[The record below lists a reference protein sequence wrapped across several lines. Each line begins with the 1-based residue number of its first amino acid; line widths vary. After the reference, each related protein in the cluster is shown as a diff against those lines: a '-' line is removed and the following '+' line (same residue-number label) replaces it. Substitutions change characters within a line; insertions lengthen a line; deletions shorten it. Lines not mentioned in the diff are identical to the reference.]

1 MLDKTIVQRFN
12 GAKNFIPPAYSI
24 SNLREGINFYIPIIQ
39 SFIKKYEITDTAE
52 LKDTLEIFVDGIFDT
67 CSKYSYVD
75 SSIYELQAINSILR
89 DIGFITQNY
98 PLLKDKPNTHTVY
111 TSNLERSKKLALINA
126 IDEVSIIEATA
137 EKIGFTPGM
146 NPKDVDIEGVSPEDA
161 KLFLSLASKILSK
174 KTINDKI
181 IEMLKNQKKGCE
193 DRIKESQIS
202 FLEALHRYFR
212 DFGLLESYLAKYQNE
227 CISSGTSSLKYD
239 FSTLQFDKDSVGL
252 DDVFCEDYLKSLDA
266 EELCFLSAFWC
277 NRFAKEATR
286 MDKAFSAIN
295 SLDLWQDIIDGKTQF
310 SPSESSLVSALQKYT
325 FLSDLLGESFLL
337 HQKYVFTKEVEQGS
351 NFSDSLSRDYTSF
364 YRQVNKQIGEAY
376 ASHFSKE
383 LHSDNNFLMDSIFS
397 APFTNLR
404 TFAYYKKDTTLV
416 PIVKGLLANPHLKNW
431 GIIRN
436 EFLDNGVFVDSV
448 AQGSKV
454 LLGFDVEGF
463 NRPFRFHMKKDD
475 LMDILKGQG
484 YNYIIPEYQG
494 NEDFIVNNR
503 LLKSSIIM
511 PIPKRHRPII
521 REGTK
526 NGPNKDLWE
535 HLYFLTNGKFPPH
548 LMQETPSTSNGK
560 PILSRQ
566 PVIYTDLRTGKRYTK
581 KQNNYVEVGEDNV
594 R

>member
-12 GAKNFIPPAYSI
+12 SAKNFIPPAYSI
-24 SNLREGINFYIPIIQ
+24 SNLREGLNFYIPIIQ
-39 SFIKKYEITDTAE
+39 AFIKKYEITDTAE
-52 LKDTLEIFVDGIFDT
+52 LKDTLEIFVDEIFDT

-146 NPKDVDIEGVSPEDA
+146 NPKDIDIEGVSPEDA

-227 CISSGTSSLKYD
+227 SISSGTSSLKYD

-252 DDVFCEDYLKSLDA
+252 DEAFCEDYLKSLDA

-310 SPSESSLVSALQKYT
+310 LPSESSLVSALQKYT

-376 ASHFSKE
+376 ASYFSKE

-475 LMDILKGQG
+475 LMDILKCHGNG
-484 YNYIIPEYQG
+484 YTFPEYQG
-494 NEDFIVNNR
+494 SQDFIVNNR

-526 NGPNKDLWE
+526 NGSNKDLWE

-548 LMQETPSTSNGK
+548 LMQETASASNGK

-566 PVIYTDLRTGKRYTK
+566 PIIYTDLRTGKRYTK

>member
-12 GAKNFIPPAYSI
+12 SAKNFIPPAYSI
-24 SNLREGINFYIPIIQ
+24 SNLREGLNFYIPIIQ
-39 SFIKKYEITDTAE
+39 AFIKKYEITDTAE
-52 LKDTLEIFVDGIFDT
+52 LKDTLEIFVDEIFDT

-146 NPKDVDIEGVSPEDA
+146 NPKDIDIEGVSPEDA

-212 DFGLLESYLAKYQNE
+212 GFGLLESYLAKYQNE

-252 DDVFCEDYLKSLDA
+252 DDAFCEDYLNSLDA

-376 ASHFSKE
+376 ASYFSKE

-448 AQGSKV
+448 AQGPKV

-475 LMDILKGQG
+475 LMDILKCQG
-484 YNYIIPEYQG
+484 NGYTFPEYQG
-494 NEDFIVNNR
+494 SQDFIVNNR

-566 PVIYTDLRTGKRYTK
+566 HVIYTDLRTGKRYTK

>member
-12 GAKNFIPPAYSI
+12 SAKNFIPPAYSI
-24 SNLREGINFYIPIIQ
+24 SNLREGLNFYIPIIQ
-39 SFIKKYEITDTAE
+39 AFIKKYEITDTAE
-52 LKDTLEIFVDGIFDT
+52 LKDTLEIFVDEIFDT

-146 NPKDVDIEGVSPEDA
+146 NPKDIDIEGVSPEDA

-212 DFGLLESYLAKYQNE
+212 GFGLLESYLAKYQNE

-252 DDVFCEDYLKSLDA
+252 DDAFCEDYLKSLNA

-337 HQKYVFTKEVEQGS
+337 HQKYVFTKEVEQGL

-376 ASHFSKE
+376 ASYFSKE

-448 AQGSKV
+448 AQGPKV

-475 LMDILKGQG
+475 LMDILKCQG
-484 YNYIIPEYQG
+484 NGYTFPEYQG
-494 NEDFIVNNR
+494 SQDFIVNNR

-566 PVIYTDLRTGKRYTK
+566 PIIYTDLRTGKRYTK

>member
-12 GAKNFIPPAYSI
+12 SAKNFIPPAYSI

-39 SFIKKYEITDTAE
+39 AFIKKYEITDTAE
-52 LKDTLEIFVDGIFDT
+52 LKDTLEIFVDEIFDT

-126 IDEVSIIEATA
+126 IDEVSIIETTA

-212 DFGLLESYLAKYQNE
+212 GFGLLESYLAKYQNE

-364 YRQVNKQIGEAY
+364 YKQVNKQIGEAY

-436 EFLDNGVFVDSV
+436 EFLDNGVFVDSI

-475 LMDILKGQG
+475 LMDILKCQG
-484 YNYIIPEYQG
+484 NGYTFPEYQG
-494 NEDFIVNNR
+494 SQDFIVNNR

-548 LMQETPSTSNGK
+548 LMQETASASNGK

-566 PVIYTDLRTGKRYTK
+566 PIIYTDLRTGKRYTK

>member
-12 GAKNFIPPAYSI
+12 SAKNFIPPAYSI
-24 SNLREGINFYIPIIQ
+24 SNLREGLNFYIPIIQ
-39 SFIKKYEITDTAE
+39 AFIKKYEITDTAE
-52 LKDTLEIFVDGIFDT
+52 LKDTLEIFVDEIFDT

-126 IDEVSIIEATA
+126 IDEVFIIEATA

-146 NPKDVDIEGVSPEDA
+146 NPKDIDIEGVSPEDA

-212 DFGLLESYLAKYQNE
+212 GFGLLESYLAKYQNE

-252 DDVFCEDYLKSLDA
+252 DDAFCEDYLNSLDA

-376 ASHFSKE
+376 ASYFSKE

-475 LMDILKGQG
+475 LMDILKCQG
-484 YNYIIPEYQG
+484 NGYTFPEYQG
-494 NEDFIVNNR
+494 SQDFIVNNR

>member
-12 GAKNFIPPAYSI
+12 SAKNFIPPAYSI
-24 SNLREGINFYIPIIQ
+24 SNLREGLNFYIPIIQ
-39 SFIKKYEITDTAE
+39 AFIKKYEITDTAE
-52 LKDTLEIFVDGIFDT
+52 LKDTLEIFVDEIFDT

-146 NPKDVDIEGVSPEDA
+146 NPKDIDIEGVSPEDA

-227 CISSGTSSLKYD
+227 SISSGTSSLKYD

-252 DDVFCEDYLKSLDA
+252 DEAFCEDYLKSLDA

-310 SPSESSLVSALQKYT
+310 LPSESSLVSALQKYT

-376 ASHFSKE
+376 ASYFSKE

-448 AQGSKV
+448 AQGPKV

-475 LMDILKGQG
+475 LMDILKCQG
-484 YNYIIPEYQG
+484 NGYTFPEYQG
-494 NEDFIVNNR
+494 SQDFIVNNR

-548 LMQETPSTSNGK
+548 LMQETPSASNGK
-560 PILSRQ
+560 PILSRR
-566 PVIYTDLRTGKRYTK
+566 PIIYTDLRTGKRYTK
-581 KQNNYVEVGEDNV
+581 KQNKYVEVGEDNV

>member
-1 MLDKTIVQRFN
+1 MLDRTIVQRFN
-12 GAKNFIPPAYSI
+12 SAKNFIPPAYSI

-39 SFIKKYEITDTAE
+39 AFIKKYEITDTAE

-212 DFGLLESYLAKYQNE
+212 GFGLLESYLAKYQNE

-252 DDVFCEDYLKSLDA
+252 DDAFCEDYLKSLDA

-376 ASHFSKE
+376 ASYFSKE

-448 AQGSKV
+448 AQGPKV

-475 LMDILKGQG
+475 LMDILKCQG
-484 YNYIIPEYQG
+484 NGYTFPEYQG
-494 NEDFIVNNR
+494 SQDFIVNNR

>member
-12 GAKNFIPPAYSI
+12 SAKNFIPPAYSI
-24 SNLREGINFYIPIIQ
+24 SNLREGLNFYIPIIQ
-39 SFIKKYEITDTAE
+39 AFIKKYEMTDTAE
-52 LKDTLEIFVDGIFDT
+52 LKDTLEIFVDEIFDT

-146 NPKDVDIEGVSPEDA
+146 NPKDIDIEGVSPEDA

-212 DFGLLESYLAKYQNE
+212 GFGLLESYLAKYQNE

-252 DDVFCEDYLKSLDA
+252 DDAFCEDYLNSLDA

-376 ASHFSKE
+376 ASYFSKE

-475 LMDILKGQG
+475 LMDILKCQG
-484 YNYIIPEYQG
+484 NGYTFPEYQG
-494 NEDFIVNNR
+494 SQDFIVNNR

>member
-12 GAKNFIPPAYSI
+12 SAKNFIPPAHSI

-39 SFIKKYEITDTAE
+39 AFIKKYEISDIAE
-52 LKDTLEIFVDGIFDT
+52 LKDTLEIFVDEIFDT

-111 TSNLERSKKLALINA
+111 TSNLDRSKKLALINA
-126 IDEVSIIEATA
+126 IDEVSIVESTA
-137 EKIGFTPGM
+137 ERLGFIPGM
-146 NPKDVDIEGVSPEDA
+146 TLQDINLEGASPEDA
-161 KLFLSLASKILSK
+161 KNFISLASKILSK
-174 KTINDKI
+174 KTLNDRI
-181 IEMLKNQKKGCE
+181 IEMLKSEKKGCE
-193 DRIKESQIS
+193 DYIKEAQIS

-212 DFGLLESYLAKYQNE
+212 GFGLLESYLAKYQNE
-227 CISSGTSSLKYD
+227 CMSSGISNLKYD

-277 NRFAKEATR
+277 NRFAKEATH

-310 SPSESSLVSALQKYT
+310 SPSESSLISALQKYT
-325 FLSDLLGESFLL
+325 FISDLLGESFLL
-337 HQKYVFTKEVEQGS
+337 HQKYVLSKEVEQGI
-351 NFSDSLSRDYTSF
+351 NFSDPLSRDYTNF
-364 YRQVNKQIGEAY
+364 YKQVQQQIGEAY
-376 ASHFSKE
+376 TSYFSKQ
-383 LHSDNNFLMDSIFS
+383 LQGDNHFLTDSVFS
-397 APFTNLR
+397 APFTNLKM
-404 TFAYYKKDTTLV
+404 FAYYKKDTTLT
-416 PIVKGLLANPHLKNW
+416 PIVKGLLDNPHLKNW
-431 GIIRN
+431 GVIRN
-436 EFLDNGVFVDSV
+436 ELLDNGVFFDSV
-448 AQGSKV
+448 TQGSKV

-494 NEDFIVNNR
+494 NEDFIVNNK
-503 LLKSSIIM
+503 LIKSSITM
-511 PIPKRHRPII
+511 PIPKRHKPFI
-521 REGTK
+521 REGVK
-526 NGPNKDLWE
+526 NGPNKNFWE

-548 LMQETPSTSNGK
+548 LMQQVKSDSNGK
-560 PILSRQ
+560 PILSRK
-566 PVIYTDLRTGKRYTK
+566 PIIYTDLKTGKRYTK

>member
-12 GAKNFIPPAYSI
+12 SAKNFIPPAYSI
-24 SNLREGINFYIPIIQ
+24 SNLREGLNFYIPIIQ
-39 SFIKKYEITDTAE
+39 AFIKKYEITDTAE
-52 LKDTLEIFVDGIFDT
+52 LKDTLEIFVDEIFDT

-212 DFGLLESYLAKYQNE
+212 GFGLLESYLAKYQNE

-252 DDVFCEDYLKSLDA
+252 DDAFCEDYLKSLNA

-277 NRFAKEATR
+277 NRFAKEATH

-376 ASHFSKE
+376 ASYFSKE

-448 AQGSKV
+448 AQGPKV

-475 LMDILKGQG
+475 LMDILKCQG
-484 YNYIIPEYQG
+484 NGYTFPEYQG
-494 NEDFIVNNR
+494 SQDFIVNNR

>member
-12 GAKNFIPPAYSI
+12 SAKNFIPPAYSI

-39 SFIKKYEITDTAE
+39 AFIKKYEITDTAE

-146 NPKDVDIEGVSPEDA
+146 NPKDIDIEGVSPEDA

-212 DFGLLESYLAKYQNE
+212 GFGLLESYLAKYQNE

-252 DDVFCEDYLKSLDA
+252 DDAFCEDYLKSLNA

-376 ASHFSKE
+376 ASYFSKE

-448 AQGSKV
+448 AQGPKV

-475 LMDILKGQG
+475 LMDILKCQG
-484 YNYIIPEYQG
+484 NGYTFPEYQG
-494 NEDFIVNNR
+494 SQDFIVNNR

>member
-12 GAKNFIPPAYSI
+12 SAKNFIPPAYSI
-24 SNLREGINFYIPIIQ
+24 SNLREGLNFYIPIIQ
-39 SFIKKYEITDTAE
+39 AFIKKYEISDIAE
-52 LKDTLEIFVDGIFDT
+52 LKDTLEVFVDGIFDS
-67 CSKYSYVD
+67 CSKYSYID
-75 SSIYELQAINSILR
+75 SSIYELHAINSILR
-89 DIGFITQNY
+89 DIGYITQEY
-98 PLLKDKPNTHTVY
+98 PHLKDKPNTHTVY
-111 TSNLERSKKLALINA
+111 TSNLDRSKKLALINA
-126 IDEVSIIEATA
+126 IDEVSIVESTA
-137 EKIGFTPGM
+137 ERLGFIPGM
-146 NPKDVDIEGVSPEDA
+146 TLQDINLEGASPEDA
-161 KLFLSLASKILSK
+161 KNFISLASKILSK
-174 KTINDKI
+174 KTLNDRI
-181 IEMLKNQKKGCE
+181 IEMLKSEKKGCE
-193 DRIKESQIS
+193 DYIKEAQIS

-212 DFGLLESYLAKYQNE
+212 GFGLLESYLAKYQNE
-227 CISSGTSSLKYD
+227 CMSSGISNLKYD

-277 NRFAKEATR
+277 NRFAKEATH

-310 SPSESSLVSALQKYT
+310 SPSESSLISALQKYT
-325 FLSDLLGESFLL
+325 FISDLLGESFLL
-337 HQKYVFTKEVEQGS
+337 HQKYVLSKEVEQGI

-376 ASHFSKE
+376 ASYFSKE

-448 AQGSKV
+448 AQGPKV

-475 LMDILKGQG
+475 LMDILKCQG
-484 YNYIIPEYQG
+484 NGYTFPEYQG
-494 NEDFIVNNR
+494 SQDFIVNNR

>member
-12 GAKNFIPPAYSI
+12 SAKNFIPPAYSI
-24 SNLREGINFYIPIIQ
+24 SNLREGLNFYIPIIQ
-39 SFIKKYEITDTAE
+39 AFIKKYEITDTAE
-52 LKDTLEIFVDGIFDT
+52 LKDTLEIFVDEIFDT

-146 NPKDVDIEGVSPEDA
+146 NPKDIDIEGVSPEDA

-212 DFGLLESYLAKYQNE
+212 GFGLLESYLAKYQNE
-227 CISSGTSSLKYD
+227 CISSRTSSLKYD

-252 DDVFCEDYLKSLDA
+252 DDAFCEDYLKSLNA

-376 ASHFSKE
+376 ASYFSKE

-448 AQGSKV
+448 AQGPKV

-475 LMDILKGQG
+475 LMDILKCQG
-484 YNYIIPEYQG
+484 NGYTFPEYQG
-494 NEDFIVNNR
+494 SQDFIVNNR

>member
-12 GAKNFIPPAYSI
+12 SAKNFIPPAYSI
-24 SNLREGINFYIPIIQ
+24 SNLREGLNFYIPIIQ
-39 SFIKKYEITDTAE
+39 AFIKKYEITDTAE
-52 LKDTLEIFVDGIFDT
+52 LKDTLEIFVDEIFDT

-212 DFGLLESYLAKYQNE
+212 GFGLLESYLAKYQNE

-252 DDVFCEDYLKSLDA
+252 DDAFCEDYLKSLDA

-295 SLDLWQDIIDGKTQF
+295 SLDLWQDIIDGKAQF

-404 TFAYYKKDTTLV
+404 TFAYYKKDSTLV

-475 LMDILKGQG
+475 LMDILKCQG
-484 YNYIIPEYQG
+484 NGYTFPEYQG
-494 NEDFIVNNR
+494 SQDFIVNNR

-548 LMQETPSTSNGK
+548 LMQETASASNGK

-566 PVIYTDLRTGKRYTK
+566 PIIYTDLRTGKRYTK

>member
-12 GAKNFIPPAYSI
+12 SAKNFIPPAYSI
-24 SNLREGINFYIPIIQ
+24 SNLREGLNFYIPIIQ
-39 SFIKKYEITDTAE
+39 AFIKKYEITDTAE
-52 LKDTLEIFVDGIFDT
+52 LKDTLEIFVDEIFDT

-146 NPKDVDIEGVSPEDA
+146 NPKDIDIEGVSPEDA

-212 DFGLLESYLAKYQNE
+212 GFGLLESYLAKYQNG

-252 DDVFCEDYLKSLDA
+252 DDAFCEDYLKSLNA

-376 ASHFSKE
+376 ASYFSKE

-448 AQGSKV
+448 AQGPKV

-475 LMDILKGQG
+475 LMDILKCQG
-484 YNYIIPEYQG
+484 NGYTFPEYQG
-494 NEDFIVNNR
+494 SQDFIVNNR

>member
-12 GAKNFIPPAYSI
+12 SAKNFIPPAYSI
-24 SNLREGINFYIPIIQ
+24 SNLREGLNFYIPIIQ
-39 SFIKKYEITDTAE
+39 AFIKKYEITDTAE
-52 LKDTLEIFVDGIFDT
+52 LKDTLEIFVDEIFDT

-146 NPKDVDIEGVSPEDA
+146 NPKDIDIEGVSPEDA

-212 DFGLLESYLAKYQNE
+212 GFGLLESYLAKYQNE

-252 DDVFCEDYLKSLDA
+252 DDAFCEDYLKSLNA

-376 ASHFSKE
+376 ASYFSKE

-448 AQGSKV
+448 AQGPKV

-475 LMDILKGQG
+475 LMDILKCQG
-484 YNYIIPEYQG
+484 NGYTFPEYQG
-494 NEDFIVNNR
+494 SQDFIVNNR

-521 REGTK
+521 RESTK

>member
-12 GAKNFIPPAYSI
+12 SAKNFIPPAYSI
-24 SNLREGINFYIPIIQ
+24 SNLREGLNFYIPIIQ
-39 SFIKKYEITDTAE
+39 AFIKKYEITDTAE
-52 LKDTLEIFVDGIFDT
+52 LKDTLEIFVDEIFDT

-146 NPKDVDIEGVSPEDA
+146 NPKDIDIEGVSPEDA

-212 DFGLLESYLAKYQNE
+212 GFGLLESYLAKYQNE

-252 DDVFCEDYLKSLDA
+252 DEAFCEDYLKSLDA

-376 ASHFSKE
+376 ASYFSKK

-397 APFTNLR
+397 VPFTNLR

-475 LMDILKGQG
+475 LLDILKCQG
-484 YNYIIPEYQG
+484 NGYTFPEYQG
-494 NEDFIVNNR
+494 SQDFIVNNR

-566 PVIYTDLRTGKRYTK
+566 PIIYTDLRTGKRYTK

>member
-1 MLDKTIVQRFN
+1 M
-12 GAKNFIPPAYSI
+12 
-24 SNLREGINFYIPIIQ
+24 REGLNFYIPIIQ
-39 SFIKKYEITDTAE
+39 AFIKKYEITDTAE
-52 LKDTLEIFVDGIFDT
+52 LKDTLEIFVDEIFDT

-146 NPKDVDIEGVSPEDA
+146 NPKDIDIEGVSPEDA

-212 DFGLLESYLAKYQNE
+212 GFGLLESYLAKYQNE

-252 DDVFCEDYLKSLDA
+252 DDAFCEDYLKSLNA

-376 ASHFSKE
+376 ASYFSKE

-448 AQGSKV
+448 AQGPKV

-475 LMDILKGQG
+475 LMDILKCQG
-484 YNYIIPEYQG
+484 NGYTFPEYQG
-494 NEDFIVNNR
+494 SQDFIVNNR

>member
-12 GAKNFIPPAYSI
+12 SAKNFIPPAYSI
-24 SNLREGINFYIPIIQ
+24 SNLREGLNFYIPIIQ
-39 SFIKKYEITDTAE
+39 AFIKKYEITDTAE
-52 LKDTLEIFVDGIFDT
+52 LKDTLEIFVDEIFDT

-146 NPKDVDIEGVSPEDA
+146 NPKDIDIEGVSPEDA

-212 DFGLLESYLAKYQNE
+212 GFGLLESYLAKYQNE

-252 DDVFCEDYLKSLDA
+252 DEAFCEDYLKSLDA

-376 ASHFSKE
+376 ASYFSKE

-397 APFTNLR
+397 VPFTNLR

-475 LMDILKGQG
+475 LMDILKCQG
-484 YNYIIPEYQG
+484 NGYTFPEYQG
-494 NEDFIVNNR
+494 SQDFIVNNR

>member
-52 LKDTLEIFVDGIFDT
+52 LKDTLEIFVDEIFDT

-252 DDVFCEDYLKSLDA
+252 DDAFCEDYLKSLDA

-448 AQGSKV
+448 AQGPKV

-475 LMDILKGQG
+475 LMDILKCQG
-484 YNYIIPEYQG
+484 NGYTFPEYQG
-494 NEDFIVNNR
+494 SQDFIVNNR

>member
-12 GAKNFIPPAYSI
+12 SAKNFIPPAYSI
-24 SNLREGINFYIPIIQ
+24 SNLREGLNFYIPIIQ
-39 SFIKKYEITDTAE
+39 AFIKKYEISDTAE
-52 LKDTLEIFVDGIFDT
+52 LKDTLEIFVDEIFDT

-146 NPKDVDIEGVSPEDA
+146 NPKDIDIEGVSPEDA

-212 DFGLLESYLAKYQNE
+212 GFGLLESYLAKYQNE

-252 DDVFCEDYLKSLDA
+252 DDAFCEDYLKSLNA

-376 ASHFSKE
+376 ASYFSKE

-448 AQGSKV
+448 AQGPKV

-475 LMDILKGQG
+475 LMDILKCQG
-484 YNYIIPEYQG
+484 NGYTFPEYQG
-494 NEDFIVNNR
+494 SQDFIVNNR

>member
-12 GAKNFIPPAYSI
+12 SAKNFIPPAYSI
-24 SNLREGINFYIPIIQ
+24 SNLREGLNFYIPIIQ
-39 SFIKKYEITDTAE
+39 AFIKKYEITDTAE
-52 LKDTLEIFVDGIFDT
+52 LKDTLEIFVDEIFDT

-146 NPKDVDIEGVSPEDA
+146 NPKDIDIEGVSPEDA

-212 DFGLLESYLAKYQNE
+212 GFVLLESYLAKYQNE

-252 DDVFCEDYLKSLDA
+252 DDAFCEDYLKSLNA

-376 ASHFSKE
+376 ASYFSKE

-448 AQGSKV
+448 AQGPKV

-475 LMDILKGQG
+475 LMDILKCQG
-484 YNYIIPEYQG
+484 NGYTFPEYQG
-494 NEDFIVNNR
+494 SQDFIVNNR

-560 PILSRQ
+560 PILSRK
-566 PVIYTDLRTGKRYTK
+566 PIIYTDLKTGKRYTK

>member
-12 GAKNFIPPAYSI
+12 SAKNFIPPAYSI
-24 SNLREGINFYIPIIQ
+24 SNLREGLNFYIPIIQ
-39 SFIKKYEITDTAE
+39 AFIKKYEITDTAE

-212 DFGLLESYLAKYQNE
+212 GFGLLESYLAKYQNE

-252 DDVFCEDYLKSLDA
+252 DDAFCEDYLKSLDA

-295 SLDLWQDIIDGKTQF
+295 SLDLWQDIIDGKAQF

-364 YRQVNKQIGEAY
+364 YKQVNKQIGEAY

-475 LMDILKGQG
+475 LMDILKCQG
-484 YNYIIPEYQG
+484 NGYTFPEYQG
-494 NEDFIVNNR
+494 SQDFIVNNR

-548 LMQETPSTSNGK
+548 LMQETPSASNGK

-566 PVIYTDLRTGKRYTK
+566 PIIYTDLRTGKRYTK

>member
-12 GAKNFIPPAYSI
+12 SAKNFIPPAYSI

-212 DFGLLESYLAKYQNE
+212 GFGLLESYLAKYQNE

-252 DDVFCEDYLKSLDA
+252 DDAFCEDYLKSLDA

-364 YRQVNKQIGEAY
+364 YKQVNKQIGEAY

-475 LMDILKGQG
+475 LMDILKCQG
-484 YNYIIPEYQG
+484 NGYTFPEYQG
-494 NEDFIVNNR
+494 SQDFIVNNR

-548 LMQETPSTSNGK
+548 LMQETASASNGK

-566 PVIYTDLRTGKRYTK
+566 PIIYTDLRTGKRYTK
-581 KQNNYVEVGEDNV
+581 KQNKYVEVGEDNV

>member
-12 GAKNFIPPAYSI
+12 SAKNFIPPAYSI
-24 SNLREGINFYIPIIQ
+24 SNLREGLNFYIPIIQ
-39 SFIKKYEITDTAE
+39 AFIKKYEITDTAE
-52 LKDTLEIFVDGIFDT
+52 LKDTLEIFVDEIFDT

-146 NPKDVDIEGVSPEDA
+146 NPKDIDIEGVSPEDA

-212 DFGLLESYLAKYQNE
+212 GFGLLESYLAKYQNE

-252 DDVFCEDYLKSLDA
+252 DEAFCEDYLKSLDA

-376 ASHFSKE
+376 ASYFSKE

-475 LMDILKGQG
+475 LMDILKCQG
-484 YNYIIPEYQG
+484 NGYTFPEYQG
-494 NEDFIVNNR
+494 SQDFIVNNR

>member
-252 DDVFCEDYLKSLDA
+252 DDAFCEDYLKSLDA

-448 AQGSKV
+448 AQGPKV

-475 LMDILKGQG
+475 LMDILKCQG
-484 YNYIIPEYQG
+484 NGYTFPEYQG
-494 NEDFIVNNR
+494 SQDFIVNNR

>member
-12 GAKNFIPPAYSI
+12 SAKNFIPPAYSI
-24 SNLREGINFYIPIIQ
+24 SNLREGLNFYIPIIQ
-39 SFIKKYEITDTAE
+39 AFIKKYEITDTAE
-52 LKDTLEIFVDGIFDT
+52 LKDTLEIFVDEIFDT

-212 DFGLLESYLAKYQNE
+212 GFGLLESYLAKYQNE

-252 DDVFCEDYLKSLDA
+252 DDAFCEDYLKSLNA

-277 NRFAKEATR
+277 NRFAKEATH

-376 ASHFSKE
+376 ASYFSKE

-448 AQGSKV
+448 AQGPKV

-475 LMDILKGQG
+475 LMDILKCQG
-484 YNYIIPEYQG
+484 NGYTFPEYQG
-494 NEDFIVNNR
+494 SQDFIVNNR

-566 PVIYTDLRTGKRYTK
+566 PVIYTDLRTGKKYTK

>member
-12 GAKNFIPPAYSI
+12 SAKNFIPPAYSI

-39 SFIKKYEITDTAE
+39 AFIKKYEITDTAE

-146 NPKDVDIEGVSPEDA
+146 NPKDIDIEGVSPEDA

-212 DFGLLESYLAKYQNE
+212 GFGLLESYLAKYQNE

-252 DDVFCEDYLKSLDA
+252 DDAFCEDYLKSLNA

-376 ASHFSKE
+376 ASYFSKE

-448 AQGSKV
+448 AQGPKV

-475 LMDILKGQG
+475 LMDILKCQG
-484 YNYIIPEYQG
+484 NGYTFPEYQG
-494 NEDFIVNNR
+494 SQDFIVNNR

-526 NGPNKDLWE
+526 NGPNKNLWE

>member
-12 GAKNFIPPAYSI
+12 SAKNFIPPAYSI
-24 SNLREGINFYIPIIQ
+24 SNLREGLNFYIPIIQ
-39 SFIKKYEITDTAE
+39 AFIKKYEITDTAE
-52 LKDTLEIFVDGIFDT
+52 LKDTLEIFVDEIFDT

-146 NPKDVDIEGVSPEDA
+146 NPKDIDIEGVSPEDA

-212 DFGLLESYLAKYQNE
+212 GFGLLESYLAKYQNE

-252 DDVFCEDYLKSLDA
+252 DDAFCEDYLKSLDA

-376 ASHFSKE
+376 ASYFSKE

-448 AQGSKV
+448 AQGPKV

-475 LMDILKGQG
+475 LMDILKCQG
-484 YNYIIPEYQG
+484 NGYTFPEYQG
-494 NEDFIVNNR
+494 SQDFIVNNR

>member
-12 GAKNFIPPAYSI
+12 SAKNFIPPAYSI
-24 SNLREGINFYIPIIQ
+24 SNLREGLNFYIPIIQ
-39 SFIKKYEITDTAE
+39 AFIKKYEITDTAE
-52 LKDTLEIFVDGIFDT
+52 LKDTLEIFVDEIFDT

-146 NPKDVDIEGVSPEDA
+146 NPKDIDIEGVSPEDA

-212 DFGLLESYLAKYQNE
+212 GFGLLESYLAKYQNE

-252 DDVFCEDYLKSLDA
+252 DDTFCEDYLKSLNA

-376 ASHFSKE
+376 ASYFSKE

-448 AQGSKV
+448 AQGPKV

-475 LMDILKGQG
+475 LMDILKCQG
-484 YNYIIPEYQG
+484 NGYTFPEYQG
-494 NEDFIVNNR
+494 SQDFIVNNR

>member
-1 MLDKTIVQRFN
+1 MLDRTIVQRFN
-12 GAKNFIPPAYSI
+12 SAKNFIPPAYSI

-39 SFIKKYEITDTAE
+39 AFIKKYEITDTAE

-146 NPKDVDIEGVSPEDA
+146 NPKDIDIEGVSPEDA

-212 DFGLLESYLAKYQNE
+212 GFGLLESYLAKYQNE

-252 DDVFCEDYLKSLDA
+252 DEAFCEDYLNSLDA

-448 AQGSKV
+448 AQGPKV

-475 LMDILKGQG
+475 LMDILKCQG
-484 YNYIIPEYQG
+484 NGYTFPEYQG
-494 NEDFIVNNR
+494 SQDFIVNNR